1 MERNIK
7 NIGRINFVI
16 LLLAGS
22 ISVILARYCHSLSGQ
37 VAAVFFKIGTL
48 VALISYLQARL
59 EEKEQNE
66 KLEFDEIAR
75 EKNAASLFSTEAE
88 TFPARRSREQFERFF
103 LPGYTVLLFI
113 LELGGAIFLWRWL
126 DNAIVERP
134 RQPFVALALY
144 SVLALVL
151 FLLGKYSANIARFEK
166 ERLLRPGASF
176 LVLGAYLFA
185 TRGSD
190 AKRVRLQKRLAD
202 ALLHSANTEDV
213 DVILARSELMSE
225 IPWVN
230 RILIN
235 IQTALHL
242 KRVLDQADLHITPSR
257 LIMFSGMAGIL
268 AAMAV
273 SALTFS
279 ILLMLVAG
287 LVAAALPFLHVWY
300 KRKKRLDAFLEH
312 LPDALDLM
320 SRALSA
326 GHAFSEALHMIS
338 VEMPEPIA
346 SEFRKTYEEQ
356 NLGLSMK
363 LALENLTNRIPLLD
377 LRMCVT
383 AILIQRETGIPEN
396 IMRREGVICRS
407 AWSRTRLRCNA
418 V

>member
-1 MERNIK
+1 M
-7 NIGRINFVI
+7 
-16 LLLAGS
+16 
-22 ISVILARYCHSLSGQ
+22 
-37 VAAVFFKIGTL
+37 
-48 VALISYLQARL
+48 LISFLV
-59 EEKEQNE
+59 
-66 KLEFDEIAR
+66 F
-75 EKNAASLFSTEAE
+75 LFG
-88 TFPARRSREQFERFF
+88 
-103 LPGYTVLLFI
+103 L
-113 LELGGAIFLWRWL
+113 
-126 DNAIVERP
+126 
-134 RQPFVALALY
+134 
-144 SVLALVL
+144 
-151 FLLGKYSANIARFEK
+151 
-166 ERLLRPGASF
+166 F

-230 RILIN
+230 RFLIN

-257 LIMFSGMAGIL
+257 LIMFSGMAGLL

-273 SALTFS
+273 SALTIS
-279 ILLMLVAG
+279 ILPMLAAG

-383 AILIQRETGIPEN
+383 AILIQRETGGNLAEILEKVAYT
-396 IMRREGVICRS
+396 IRERFRILGDLKTLTTSSRMS
-407 AWSRTRLRCNA
+407 AWLLCGLPIGVTLAITFMNPEYMSVLWKDPRGHYLIAAAMIMQVTGMLIVRKILRIKI
-418 V
+418 